1 MVSNRKARL
10 LLKVP
15 AVVMGDEGYYKVS
28 NTRNLYFVGAIRA
41 TARKRRSARQQRAIN
56 RARSIGYDF

>member
-15 AVVMGDEGYYKVS
+15 AVAVGDEGYYRVS
-28 NTRNLYFVGAIRA
+28 NTRNLYFVGVLSA
-41 TARKRRSARQQRAIN
+41 TARKYRNARQQRAIN